1 MQSIR
6 TAAEAEN
13 GAQDRADKKLNKAWR
28 SVSEAVDELR
38 DVPSSTGVTRR
49 LHAVLREIEQV
60 RDQIR

>member
-13 GAQDRADKKLNKAWR
+13 GAQDRADKKLDRAWR
-28 SVSEAVDELR
+28 STSEAVDELR
-38 DVPSSTGVTRR
+38 DVPQTTALTRR

-60 RDQIR
+60 RDQLR